1 MDVKFEKI
9 SIRNSFRSILLNNN
23 YIDDIFSVEH
33 KNIKLFMTQ
42 GGLQSTEE
50 AIRAQVPLI
59 IIPFGSDQFQNGGRL
74 QQLGI
79 GKCLSRSELTEQ
91 VLNDTIHEVINN
103 DR

>member
-1 MDVKFEKI
+1 
-9 SIRNSFRSILLNNN
+9 
-23 YIDDIFSVEH
+23 
-33 KNIKLFMTQ
+33 MTQ

-91 VLNDTIHEVINN
+91 VLNDAIHEVINN